1 MAAKMKKFTKWTC
14 ETEIEIQFKK
24 TKQVSYASKRSE
36 TDGNILH
43 SLS

>member
-1 MAAKMKKFTKWTC
+1 MNVWDRNRNK
-14 ETEIEIQFKK
+14 IKK

-43 SLS
+43 SLKLSVYLG